1 MRLLLVKKYGLLEI
15 MKKIRKKDEFLEHLR
30 KIPIIQV
37 AAEKSDLSRNTIYRW
52 RKEDDKFRKMMAE
65 ALAEGEELIND
76 LSEGQLLTLIKEKNW
91 SALSF
96 WLRNHHPKY
105 ADKLIIN
112 GNITNQDESLSPE
125 QEKTLAKAL
134 ALSSSQRSES
144 PKNIND
150 TISRQKVDKPDNQ
163 GSEDQNK
170 TS

>member
-1 MRLLLVKKYGLLEI
+1 

-52 RKEDDKFRKMMAE
+52 RKEDEKFKKMMAE

-76 LSEGQLLTLIKEKNW
+76 LSESQLLTLIKEKNW

-105 ADKLIIN
+105 ADRIIVS
-112 GNITNQDESLSPE
+112 GNINQDESLSPE
-125 QEKTLAKAL
+125 QEKLLGKAL
-134 ALSSSQRSES
+134 SLVSSLRIES
-144 PKNIND
+144 PKNIDD
-150 TISRQKVDKPDNQ
+150 TISGQKTDQPVNQ

-170 TS
+170 VGEEKS